1 MGVFS
6 QTDSHYIRSNYRKH
20 NRTDDFGGCNSG
32 GFNVSR
38 ALVQDKMRSNY
49 FGDMGNTALCESLTH
64 ICNNERSSNSLSQS
78 LPQVKVKIA
87 ITFGF
92 FFQISNKG
100 VHYWLNHKY
109 AVVFCSDKKEG
120 IIRVVLKETLSGRK
134 VGQREYASVDG
145 LEKFLFLVCNM
156 VV

>member
-1 MGVFS
+1 MG
-6 QTDSHYIRSNYRKH
+6 
-20 NRTDDFGGCNSG
+20 
-32 GFNVSR
+32 
-38 ALVQDKMRSNY
+38 
-49 FGDMGNTALCESLTH
+49 
-64 ICNNERSSNSLSQS
+64 
-78 LPQVKVKIA
+78 KVKIA

-92 FFQISNKG
+92 FFQISNTG
-100 VHYWLNHKY
+100 VNYWLNHKY

-156 VV
+156 VVLNGSFNLAELKDRRVSGRMTMNTPNWCKSLLLPVSRFW